1 VSQSSGQEHDT
12 EADRIQ
18 DIDQLASRQDRL
30 EGKVDQILDVLGK
43 FTGGAPVSH
52 GTAQGQTEDRL
63 DRPSSVAEQV
73 RAELAKAETARA
85 ADQAAADDKSERDQM
100 KADLAKLKETR
111 PEPPQPRRQRVMWG
125 PR

>member
-1 VSQSSGQEHDT
+1 MSQTSGQET

-18 DIDQLASRQDRL
+18 DIDQLAGRVDSL
-30 EGKVDQILDVLGK
+30 TGKVDQILEVLGK
-43 FTGGAPVSH
+43 FTGGSPVSREA
-52 GTAQGQTEDRL
+52 AQSQTEDRL

-85 ADQAAADDKSERDQM
+85 ADQAAADDKSEREQM